1 MMRCLLIPLLFY
13 ILCRT
18 TASALPEINLI
29 TEPACN
35 SEVAVIV
42 GHGFVPGRTRVKA
55 LALGGYDMRKPQDP
69 LRFAKAIGRPPDLP
83 DTPPPEAQ
91 ECEIVG
97 QGEVFLQVLFRCL
110 PQSWVCAPLTSAV
123 WVGDESGWGRPILIN
138 RPQAQWLYPQR
149 QAPGEPIRIFGR
161 TFAWG
166 WLLPSAH
173 VLLRPVGSTQ
183 MVHLARAAQHHED
196 GHTERWSLCVWLPE
210 SLAEGEYEVFVHG
223 RHGAEYGWSS
233 PLRLTVAQKP
243 SSRPVVSVREH
254 GAVGDGLADDTA
266 ALEAALRQ
274 TAPGGTLFLP
284 AGTYA
289 ISRTLNIPEDVVIQG
304 AGMRQSV
311 IANRQEPCVD
321 PFALTQTR
329 PVFDGKDLLWGMRR
343 FALRDLT
350 LRFMPA
356 LGSALRVGRDPLWSE
371 DVSLYRVRLE
381 TQQDFGLSP
390 THPYC
395 ARPLNI
401 VKARR
406 FSMVRCETYGP
417 GACSCER
424 KVEDSLF
431 SQNRFITDRRWRG
444 HGFKFWGAEQ
454 VIFEDNLLSGDTR
467 GLVMQTHFGVNY
479 RNFIAG
485 NTVERTVLGENAGET
500 YLVEG
505 AGYLGE
511 SAVEEATPTHVRIAR
526 WPTARGAPATAE
538 MCVGRFVVIAGG
550 RGIGQWRRV
559 RAADPAQRV
568 LYPET
573 PWRVPPDASSVVVMM
588 NGLIDTVFVNN
599 QETDCG
605 KGLYIYGAGAIN
617 CIIDRHLCARTLGIT
632 FKTHDDR
639 QNADP
644 MHHQTAPD
652 FFNLIRDCRVHDGG
666 GLFCAVGGRLPLEER
681 NGVPWANFA
690 NRFIA
695 NEIQNVTPFSGAQYG
710 ANWTWGG
717 GWDNVQAG
725 ISVIPSDLGTAAGS
739 GSPGPERIRAATF
752 QKNWISGSRFGV
764 GVSRRAADTLLMQTT
779 VYDVDVPLTDKG
791 RDTREKATVV
801 RTPETYSPER
811 GPIR

>member
-1 MMRCLLIPLLFY
+1 MTRWTLFLLPVYALCL
-13 ILCRT
+13 T

-42 GHGFVPGRTRVKA
+42 GHGFVPGRTRVRA
-55 LALGGYDMRKPQDP
+55 LALGGYDVRQPQDP
-69 LRFAKAIGRPPDLP
+69 LAFTEAIGRPPALP

-91 ECEIVG
+91 ECDILG
-97 QGEVFLQVLFRCL
+97 QGDLFLQVLFRCL
-110 PQSWVCAPLTSAV
+110 PQPWVRAPLTSAV

-149 QAPGEPIRIFGR
+149 QTPGEPIRIFGR

-166 WLLPSAH
+166 SHLPSAC
-173 VLLRPVGSTQ
+173 VLLRPAGSTQ
-183 MVHLARAAQHHED
+183 TVALARAAQHHED
-196 GHTERWSLCVWLPE
+196 GHTERWSLCAWLPE
-210 SLAEGEYEVFVHG
+210 SLEAGEYDVFVHG
-223 RHGAEYGWSS
+223 RHGAGHGWSD
-233 PLRLTVAQKP
+233 PLRLTVAAKP
-243 SSRPVVSVREH
+243 AARPVVSVRAH

-266 ALEAALRQ
+266 AFEAAFRQ
-274 TAPGGTLFLP
+274 AAPGGTLFLP

-289 ISRTLNIPEDVVIQG
+289 LSRTLNIPEDVVIQG
-304 AGMRQSV
+304 AGMHQSV

-321 PFALTQTR
+321 PCALTQTR
-329 PVFDGKDLLWGMRR
+329 PVFEGKDLLWGMRR

-350 LRFMPA
+350 VRFMPA
-356 LGSALRVGRDPLWSE
+356 CGSALRVGRDPQWSE

-381 TQQDFGLSP
+381 TRQDYGLAR

-395 ARPLNI
+395 DRPLNI

-424 KVEDSLF
+424 KVENSLF
-431 SQNRFITDRRWRG
+431 SQNRFLTDRRWRG

-505 AGYLGE
+505 AGYLYE
-511 SAVEEATPTHVRIAR
+511 SAVEEATPTSVRTAR
-526 WPTARGAPATAE
+526 WPVVREAPATAG
-538 MCVGRFVVIAGG
+538 MCVGRFVVVAGG
-550 RGIGQWRRV
+550 RGLGQWRRV
-559 RAADPAQRV
+559 READPVRRT
-568 LYPET
+568 LHLET
-573 PWRVPPDASSVVVMM
+573 PWRVAPDASSVVVVM

-599 QETDCG
+599 QEIDCG
-605 KGLYIYGAGAIN
+605 KGLYVYGAGAIN
-617 CIIDRHLCARTLGIT
+617 CVIDRHLCARTLGIT
-632 FKTHDDR
+632 LMTHDDR
-639 QNADP
+639 QDADP
-644 MHHQTAPD
+644 ARHQTAPD

-666 GLFCAVGGRLPLEER
+666 GLLCSAGGRLPPQER
-681 NGVPWANFA
+681 GGTPWANFA

-695 NEIQNVTPFSGAQYG
+695 NEIQDVTPFSGAQYG

-717 GWDNVQAG
+717 GWDNVMAG
-725 ISVIPSDLGTAAGS
+725 ISVIPSDLGAAAGS
-739 GSPGPERIRAATF
+739 GGPGPERIRAATF
-752 QKNWISGSRFGV
+752 QNNWVSGSRFGV
-764 GVSRRAADTLLMQTT
+764 GVSRRAADTLLLRTT
-779 VYDVDVPLTDKG
+779 FHDVDVPLTDRG
-791 RDTREKATVV
+791 RGTREKETVV